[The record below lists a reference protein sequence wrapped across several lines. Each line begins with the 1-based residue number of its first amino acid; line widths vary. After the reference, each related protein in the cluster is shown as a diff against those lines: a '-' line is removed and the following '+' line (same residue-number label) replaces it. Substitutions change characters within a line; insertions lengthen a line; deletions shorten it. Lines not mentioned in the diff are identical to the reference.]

1 MSTVGNLIRE
11 NYINTKPS
19 RVTDFVSR
27 LQPHLAVANTNVS
40 VCQKF
45 RRRAE
50 QRPEA
55 KELLHGKVLCT
66 SREAAAP
73 ETVRADLWNACF
85 GGYACEGRYIRGG
98 DRHGRDGMIV
108 VDRRLLEG
116 LNPGSL
122 DVDRGYRLSG
132 RIPSQENG
140 LTVVTEEKLW
150 MVLTKQT
157 PTNSLWYL
165 APTRAHNTEKE
176 M

>member
-1 MSTVGNLIRE
+1 
-11 NYINTKPS
+11 
-19 RVTDFVSR
+19 
-27 LQPHLAVANTNVS
+27 
-40 VCQKF
+40 
-45 RRRAE
+45 
-50 QRPEA
+50 
-55 KELLHGKVLCT
+55 
-66 SREAAAP
+66 
-73 ETVRADLWNACF
+73 
-85 GGYACEGRYIRGG
+85 
-98 DRHGRDGMIV
+98 MIV

-132 RIPSQENG
+132 RITSQENG